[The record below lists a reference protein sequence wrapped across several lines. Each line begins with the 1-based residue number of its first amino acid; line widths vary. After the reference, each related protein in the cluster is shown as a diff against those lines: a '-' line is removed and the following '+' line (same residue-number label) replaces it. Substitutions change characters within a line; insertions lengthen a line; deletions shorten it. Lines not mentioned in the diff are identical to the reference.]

1 MGHRAGVDPSCV
13 RRCAAARRG
22 NYAWL
27 WGVGLLLLSGGTSG
41 NDLVKS
47 VREHLEAAVGRVVG
61 AQDPAL
67 EMGFDPCGTHGKLV
81 SRTMCA
87 CNFSCAGSMCTKGS
101 GPRGLVT
108 GYDIFK
114 CADCTCRPQRQPDE
128 FSEIECPAGA
138 PPPEVALVVVC
149 CKSAPAQDGE
159 IEVLTPEEAAAGD
172 AWYSLAANKVAICH
186 TVVVR
191 TLGYHTEPIESSILH
206 FLAERY
212 DTMPQMV
219 FFARAANTWLDQ
231 IDKHRLLGE
240 LSAIPQI
247 TAAAPYLPFPAPLIT
262 LDEHALSD
270 LRLWW
275 TSNITASANGPPFPE
290 IDPGGKISCCSQF
303 GLFGQAAKQHP
314 RELYVLL
321 RNWAIVH
328 PHKSSKILELVWP
341 LLFRRTLV
349 GAVRAASMWRSARVR
364 AFCKPWK
371 CTCQG
376 FSERFGSRPGT
387 IGDVTEEEE
396 HWWDHGIWDEWA
408 HYIVDATDHSKNHA
422 WALES
427 PSDRENH
434 GTGKCMTSPKHL
446 GIRVLP
452 AKRAAVGEALPKQ
465 AIPRIVWQTHYTN
478 KIPPAGQYMF
488 DMRSRNPEYEFRL
501 VGDAEADTFMKTF
514 PLKRVAQA
522 YFSINP
528 ACGAAR
534 ADIWRY
540 ATLWTHG
547 GIYIDIDATCKRL
560 RDIIL
565 PADTAILSYGGKWHR
580 KFCSWDRE
588 IDQWVL
594 MFAPKHPFLKRAMM
608 VAAARVLD
616 PSKLGKEIAN
626 MHQHVL
632 ETTGP
637 ILLKNAVEYVLR
649 EMPRVSHRIVTEDYE
664 GNCTFKVLGWGNNA
678 LDVTKPQSKS
688 GQQDYKQMGG
698 QVFARPGL
706 WPRRK

>member
-540 ATLWTHG
+540 SPVSSTLACPEFDTH
-547 GIYIDIDATCKRL
+547 L
-560 RDIIL
+560 PNLSPIIQSSAHLKPIESHLWPNCASQSPL
-565 PADTAILSYGGKWHR
+565 PKYGA
-580 KFCSWDRE
+580 
-588 IDQWVL
+588 VL
-594 MFAPKHPFLKRAMM
+594 MHQLCACVQIRHAVDPWRDLHRHRRDVQATSRYYPAGRHGDFVVRREVAPK
-608 VAAARVLD
+608 
-616 PSKLGKEIAN
+616 
-626 MHQHVL
+626 
-632 ETTGP
+632 
-637 ILLKNAVEYVLR
+637 ILLVG
-649 EMPRVSHRIVTEDYE
+649 PRNRPVGSHVRPKAPFSQAGDD
-664 GNCTFKVLGWGNNA
+664 GGG
-678 LDVTKPQSKS
+678 SKS
-688 GQQDYKQMGG
+688 PRPEQ
-698 QVFARPGL
+698 ARE
-706 WPRRK
+706 RNCKHASTRA